1 MAAFTSLS
9 AGCVDPAE
17 KGLTVPK
24 DRARK
29 QAARA
34 AKDHTSR
41 AYMDAQRQLEA
52 QAPKLR
58 ETPAAEVPAP
68 VAVEMARQLHAAWL
82 HLGAFK
88 RLTEDYRI
96 TPPRKAME
104 EPTDPVGRA
113 ERQVS
118 NLLFDL
124 QEWAGRTAHASGAV
138 SAEPKFMAHSGTPEA
153 KAFGQLYPQGQG
165 SGGWCREPG
174 GTMPQPGAEQQDDER
189 QRPVTTNLV
198 GPVPEAA
205 FSVYGYQGNP
215 AGPAV
220 RGTPAAPAWD
230 ARDRLNALM
239 CQHWEASGD
248 TPADLAATVEGLS
261 HAAAEL
267 GNACSAT
274 LDELDRRVGDGR
286 LLVEDTEAFTDA
298 TEQAREQAE
307 HFEARPLARVRT
319 ALAGAQA
326 ALPGQPWRRGLPPA
340 VRSVLKRLDGKDLAQ
355 IRYQLGDERHLN
367 KQISKTRPTDYSRE
381 DVLRRVVAWMHAQ
394 NTVVY
399 DETAHSLD
407 EIYRPRPEDR
417 DRELAAARR
426 AIALDDKQQ

>member
-1 MAAFTSLS
+1 M
-9 AGCVDPAE
+9 
-17 KGLTVPK
+17 PK

-41 AYMDAQRQLEA
+41 AYMDAQRQLES

-58 ETPAAEVPAP
+58 ETPPAEVPTT
-68 VAVEMARQLHAAWL
+68 VALEMARQLHAAWL
-82 HLGAFK
+82 HLGAFN

-96 TPPRKAME
+96 TPPRKGLD
-104 EPTDPVGRA
+104 EPKDAVGRA
-113 ERQVS
+113 ERQLMK
-118 NLLFDL
+118 LLFDL

-138 SAEPKFMAHSGTPEA
+138 SSEPKFMAHSGTPEA
-153 KAFGQLYPQGQG
+153 EAFGQLYPHGPG
-165 SGGWCREPG
+165 PGRWCSGPG
-174 GTMPQPGAEQQDDER
+174 GTMPQPGQESDAGGEQ
-189 QRPVTTNLV
+189 QRPVTTHLV
-198 GPVPEAA
+198 GPVPEGK
-205 FSVYGYQGNP
+205 FSVHGYQGNP

-239 CQHWEASGD
+239 CQHWEAAGD

-267 GNACSAT
+267 GSACSST
-274 LDELDRRVGDGR
+274 LDELDRRIGDGR
-286 LLVEDTEAFTDA
+286 LLVEDADAFTEAA
-298 TEQAREQAE
+298 QQARGQAE

-319 ALAGAQA
+319 ALTGARA
-326 ALPGQPWRRGLPPA
+326 ALPGQPWRRGMPPA
-340 VRSVLKRLDGKDLAQ
+340 VRAVLKRLEGQHLAQ

-381 DVLRRVVAWMHAQ
+381 DVLGRVVAWMHAQ
-394 NTVVY
+394 NTIVY
-399 DETAHSLD
+399 DQTAHSLD
-407 EIYRPRPEDR
+407 EIYKPRPEDR
-417 DRELAAARR
+417 DRELAAVRR
-426 AIALDDKQQ
+426 ATAQDDKQQ